1 MIMAWPQLTLIVLM
15 ALSLGIMLSKHGEP
29 KTGYES
35 FWVSLTTAAFE
46 FWLLYEGG
54 FFSAILK

>member
-1 MIMAWPQLTLIVLM
+1 MWPQFTILFLVVLG
-15 ALSLGIMLSKHGEP
+15 LGISLARHGEP

-46 FWLLYEGG
+46 FWLMYEGG

>member
-1 MIMAWPQLTLIVLM
+1 MWPQFTILFLVVLG
-15 ALSLGIMLSKHGEP
+15 LGISLARHGEP